1 MGVEFMI
8 EINKSSIETFR
19 KDSEKKYPFE
29 ACGILIGSNENPIK
43 IIEALPAEN
52 INPEKRGDRYEV
64 NPLDIINADRKAR
77 KNNCE
82 IVGFYHSHPDT
93 PPIPSQFDLQ
103 RAWKD
108 YIYVIISISKGKL
121 SNLKTFRL
129 NENKNEFEEMSINKI
144 G

>member
-8 EINKSSIETFR
+8 KINKSSIETFR

-29 ACGILIGSNENPIK
+29 ACGILIGSNKNHIK
-43 IIEALPAEN
+43 ITEAFPAGN
-52 INPEKRGDRYEV
+52 INPEKRGDRYKV

-82 IVGFYHSHPDT
+82 IVGFYNSHPDSPLT
-93 PPIPSQFDLQ
+93 SSQFDLQ
-103 RAWKD
+103 RTWED
-108 YIYVIISISKGKL
+108 YIYLIISVLKGKL
-121 SNLKTFRL
+121 SNLKAFRL
-129 NENKNEFEEMSINKI
+129 NENKNEFEEISINKI